1 MLNKNINKILVIK
14 HGSLGDIVFALE
26 AMFSIR
32 NHFKNSNIFLLTE
45 NKFQKFFETSHYFDG
60 IILDNRTGLFN
71 SIKVLNTLIKNNF
84 DLVIDLQ
91 NSKRSN
97 LYNFFLR
104 YLGKSLINS
113 NRSNA
118 NFKYIIKPKGMESPK
133 TGLNNQINII
143 GIKSIVDNYNWL
155 NINTGIN
162 DFKNLVLIIPSTST
176 SGKHKQWPEKYFI
189 ELCLRLETRGMKICI
204 VGTNDDKKI
213 TEKIANNCKN
223 VLNFTEKS
231 PPAIIFSIAKNCELV
246 VTNDT
251 GPGHIAALSRNKIVW
266 LALNNLTSKINIE
279 NNKSNIKILSDK
291 IEDISVDEVFNKIKE
306 IL

>member
-32 NHFKNSNIFLLTE
+32 NHFNKSHISLLTE
-45 NKFQKFFETSHYFDG
+45 NKFKKFFENSNYFDE
-60 IILDNRTGLFN
+60 IIFDNRSGLLN
-71 SIKVLNTLIKNNF
+71 SLKVLNILIKKKF

-97 LYNFFLR
+97 AYNFFLK
-104 YLGKSLINS
+104 YLSKSLIS
-113 NRSNA
+113 GNRSNA
-118 NFKYIIKPKGMESPK
+118 NIKYAIKPKGIESPK
-133 TGLNNQINII
+133 TGLNNQINLMGVKLISDDY
-143 GIKSIVDNYNWL
+143 KWL

-162 DFKNLVLIIPSTST
+162 DFEKLVLIIPSTSI
-176 SGKHKQWPEKYFI
+176 SGKYKQWPEKNFI
-189 ELCLRLETRGMKICI
+189 ELCIRLESNGMKVCI
-204 VGTNDDKKI
+204 VGTKDDKKI
-213 TEKIANNCKN
+213 TKKISDSCKN
-223 VLNFTEKS
+223 ALDFTEKS
-231 PPAIIFSIAKNCELV
+231 PPEIIFSIAKNCELV

-251 GPGHIAALSRNKIVW
+251 GPGHIAALSRNKILW
-266 LALNNLTSKINIE
+266 LAVNNLTSKINIE

-291 IEDISVDEVFNKIKE
+291 IDDISVEEVFNKIKQ